1 MLTNMLAFLRL
12 RPDRDPD
19 AAQRQGRFARWIG
32 RRLAHLHYAVTVE
45 PTWLEVN
52 EIELPIRGLP
62 ASFSGLRVAHLTDFH
77 GGHQIS
83 TDYLH
88 EAVDLTHAQNPDLI
102 ALTGD
107 FIHKGD
113 VHIERTAAALSRLR
127 APLGVFAVLGNHD
140 YSVRNPLGVRRY
152 PDLHVKVADALSE
165 HGIRVLRNESVPL
178 RRADD
183 TVQLVGIEDL
193 WSGVCDP
200 VTALGGVG
208 ADSPRLVLAH
218 NPLTIEKVRNQRC
231 DLMLSGHTHGGQ
243 VMLPGVGRLALS
255 PRGRRFAAGLYRVG
269 SSYLYVNKGVGF
281 GLRIRYRVRP
291 EVAVFTLIPE
301 ARDER

>member
-1 MLTNMLAFLRL
+1 MLTNMFAFLNP
-12 RPDRDPD
+12 RPDRDPED
-19 AAQRQGRFARWIG
+19 ANRRGRFARWIG

-62 ASFSGLRVAHLTDFH
+62 ESFAGLRVAHLTDFH

-83 TDYLH
+83 TAYLD

-102 ALTGD
+102 VLTGD

-152 PDLHVKVADALSE
+152 PDLHVKVADALTDG
-165 HGIRVLRNESVPL
+165 GIRVLRNESVPL
-178 RRADD
+178 RRGVDAI
-183 TVQLVGIEDL
+183 QLIGIEDL

-200 VTALGGVG
+200 MTALGGV
-208 ADSPRLVLAH
+208 ADAPRLVLAH
-218 NPLTIEKVRNQRC
+218 NPLTIEKVRSQRC

-255 PRGRRFAAGLYRVG
+255 PRGRRFAAGLYQVG

-291 EVAVFTLIPE
+291 EVALFTLIPVT
-301 ARDER
+301 RDEG

>member
-1 MLTNMLAFLRL
+1 MISDMLAFLRL
-12 RPDRDPD
+12 RAGADPN
-19 AAQRQGRFARWIG
+19 RRGRFARWIG

-52 EIELPIRGLP
+52 EIEVPIRELP
-62 ASFSGLRVAHLTDFH
+62 AAFSGLRIAHLTDFH

-83 TDYLH
+83 TDYLD
-88 EAVDLTHAQNPDLI
+88 EAVELTNAQKPDLI

-107 FIHKGD
+107 YIHKGD
-113 VHIERTAAALSRLR
+113 IHIERTTDALARLR
-127 APLGVFAVLGNHD
+127 APLGVLAVLGNHD
-140 YSVRNPLGVRRY
+140 YSVRNSLGMRRY
-152 PDLHVKVADALSE
+152 PDLHVKVADALTE
-165 HGIRVLRNESVPL
+165 RGIRILRNEAVPL
-178 RRADD
+178 RREGAGID
-183 TVQLVGIEDL
+183 VVGIEDL

-200 VTALGGVG
+200 AAALAGLSAGT
-208 ADSPRLVLAH
+208 PRLVLAH
-218 NPLTIEKVRNQRC
+218 NPLTIEKLRNDRC

-255 PRGRRFAAGLYRVG
+255 PRGRRFAAGLYQVG
-269 SSYLYVNKGVGF
+269 DSTLYVNKGVGF

-301 ARDER
+301 ANEE